1 MLLKQIVAIIII
13 FTTSL
18 PWQEQKEIL
27 YVRILIKK
35 IIALPHKTIKQT
47 TTYNVSFVALKCP
60 SYTLVH
66 YIKNNFRSI
75 IQITYSADLM
85 LLFIY
90 IAASPELHQ
99 PLTLQYHEKDSLTS
113 LTTELDDE
121 ISSN

>member
-18 PWQEQKEIL
+18 PWQEQKEIS

-35 IIALPHKTIKQT
+35 IIVLPHKTIKQT

-66 YIKNNFRSI
+66 YIQKNFHSI

>member
-35 IIALPHKTIKQT
+35 IIVLPHKTIKQT
-47 TTYNVSFVALKCP
+47 STYNVSFVALKCP

-66 YIKNNFRSI
+66 YIQNNFHSI